1 MAVNYHPNKMTS
13 AERVVLFD
21 IDLLKLAG
29 EYKLDPTPK
38 LERDLHTALCAKGFE
53 RRPDRER
60 LIDRL
65 VRAQAGTHIRKG

>member
-13 AERVVLFD
+13 AERIVLFD
-21 IDLLKLAG
+21 EDLLKLAG
-29 EYKLDPTPK
+29 QLKRDPSPK
-38 LERDLHTALCAKGFE
+38 LERDLHTALCAKGFT

-65 VRAQAGTHIRKG
+65 MRAQAGTHIRKG